1 MGDRIFQHVF
11 GPVPSRRL
19 GLSLGID
26 PVPLKT
32 CTYDCIYCQLGR
44 TDHRTVERREYVPL
58 ENILADLDRK
68 LQTHPPPDYL
78 TLSGSGEP
86 TLYQPLD
93 ELIRQIKQRRLAPVA
108 VLTNGSLLWD
118 PEVRESL
125 READLV
131 IPSLDAGD
139 ENLFRY
145 INRPHPLISF
155 EKMVAG
161 LIEFRRYF
169 DKPIWLEVFLLG
181 GVTALDAEV
190 AKIARIAKEIKP
202 DRVQINSV
210 ARPPAEEFAYP
221 VSRERL
227 EQLAQAFGE
236 PTEVVAD
243 YPAEAEFPAST
254 LATEADILNLL
265 RRRPCSLQD
274 VAAGLNTH
282 PTELAKHLET
292 LVKKKIITAKAKGG
306 SIFYTLSGLENHR
319 PPRRPAVL

>member
-1 MGDRIFQHVF
+1 MGHRIYQHVF

-44 TDHRTVERREYVPL
+44 TNHRTVERREYVPL

-68 LQTHPPPDYL
+68 LATHPPPDYL

-86 TLYQPLD
+86 TLYLRR
-93 ELIRQIKQRRLAPVA
+93 EEMIRQIKPRNRAPVA

-118 PEVRESL
+118 PEVRGSI

-155 EKMVAG
+155 EKMVGG
-161 LIEFRRYF
+161 LIEFRRDF
-169 DKPIWLEVFLLG
+169 DKPVWLEVFLLG
-181 GVTALDAEV
+181 GLTALESEV
-190 AKIARIAKEIKP
+190 AKIARIVKDIKP

-210 ARPPAEEFAYP
+210 ARPPAEDFAYP
-221 VSRERL
+221 VPRPRL
-227 EQLAQAFGE
+227 EQLAKAFGE

-243 YPAEAEFPAST
+243 YPADAQFPAST

-265 RRRPCSLQD
+265 KRRPCSLQD
-274 VAAGLNTH
+274 VAAGLHTH

-292 LVKKKIITAKAKGG
+292 LVKKKLITVKARGG
-306 SIFYTLSGLENHR
+306 SIFYTLSGPENPR
-319 PPRRPAVL
+319 PPGEPAVL

>member
-1 MGDRIFQHVF
+1 MGDRKYQHVF

-44 TDHRTVERREYVPL
+44 TNHRTVERREYVPL

-68 LQTHPPPDYL
+68 LETQPSLDYL

-93 ELIRQIKQRRLAPVA
+93 ELIRQLKQRHPAPVA

-118 PEVRESL
+118 PEVRESI

-131 IPSLDAGD
+131 VPSLDAGD

-145 INRPHPLISF
+145 INRPHPQISF

-161 LIEFRRYF
+161 LMEFRRDF
-169 DKPIWLEVFLLG
+169 AKPIWLEVFLLG
-181 GVTALDAEV
+181 GVTALEAEV
-190 AKIARIAKEIKP
+190 AKIARIVKDIKP

-227 EQLAQAFGE
+227 EQLARAFGE

-243 YPAEAEFPAST
+243 YPPETQFPAST

-274 VAAGLNTH
+274 VAAGLHTH
-282 PTELAKHLET
+282 PAQLAKHMET
-292 LVKKKIITAKAKGG
+292 LVKKKVITVTAKGG
-306 SIFYTLSGLENHR
+306 SIFYTLSGPENHR
-319 PPRRPAVL
+319 PPERPAVR

>member
-1 MGDRIFQHVF
+1 MGTGVFKHVF

-44 TDHRTVERREYVPL
+44 TDKLTVERREYVPL

-68 LQTHPPPDYL
+68 LEAHPPPDYL

-86 TLYQPLD
+86 TLYRRLD
-93 ELIRQIKQRRLAPVA
+93 ELIRQLRQRAVAPVA

-118 PEVRESL
+118 PEVRQSL

-131 IPSLDAGD
+131 VPSLDAGD
-139 ENLFRY
+139 EHLFRR

-155 EKMVAG
+155 DKMVAG
-161 LIEFRRYF
+161 LVEFRRDF
-169 DKPIWLEVFLLG
+169 AKPIWLEVFLLG
-181 GVTALDAEV
+181 GLTAQEDEV
-190 AKIARIAKEIKP
+190 AKIARIIQDIKP

-210 ARPPAEEFAYP
+210 TRPPAEEFAYP
-221 VSRERL
+221 VSRPRL
-227 EQLAQAFGE
+227 EQLAQAFGGLA
-236 PTEVVAD
+236 EVVAD
-243 YPAEAEFPAST
+243 YPAGAEFPDSA

-274 VAAGLNTH
+274 VAAGLHTH
-282 PTELAKHLET
+282 PAQLSKHMET
-292 LVKKKIITAKAKGG
+292 LVKKKLITVKAKEGV
-306 SIFYTLSGLENHR
+306 IFYTLRGPEERR
-319 PPRRPAVL
+319 PPDRPAGL